1 MEIIKTSI
9 PENEV
14 ELRYIMTSSPRIK
27 KMSEIVGST
36 LTVADY
42 CIYTDTDASGNPM
55 TIVSIK
61 NLENEE
67 IYATNSKSFTR
78 EFSKIIDITNDQ
90 IIGKQIIVLSGTS
103 KAGRTFITC
112 SL

>member
-9 PENEV
+9 PQTAV
-14 ELRYIMTSSPRIK
+14 EEIYILTSSPRIK

-36 LTVADY
+36 LTVSDY

-61 NLENEE
+61 NVKNDE

-78 EFSKIIDITNDQ
+78 EFSKILDITNEQ
-90 IIGKQIIVLSGTS
+90 IIGKEIIVLSGTS